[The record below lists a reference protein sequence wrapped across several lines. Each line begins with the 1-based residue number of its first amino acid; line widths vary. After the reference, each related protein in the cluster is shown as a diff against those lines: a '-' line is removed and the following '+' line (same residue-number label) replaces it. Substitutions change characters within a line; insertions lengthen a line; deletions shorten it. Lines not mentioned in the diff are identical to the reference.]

1 MRNAHHKGARRLAR
15 ELALQGIYAWLLSG
29 NKYKNVNEIHD
40 DIHDNGKSNLIDND
54 WFKIL
59 INGVLDNHDL
69 LCEKFTPYIDRSL
82 DSISPVEYAIL
93 LMGSFE
99 LINHI
104 EIPYKVTINE
114 AVELAKS
121 FGGTDGFK
129 FINSVLDKL
138 ASDIRNS

>member
-1 MRNAHHKGARRLAR
+1 MRNVHKGARRLAR

-29 NKYKNVNEIHD
+29 NIYKNVN
-40 DIHDNGKSNLIDND
+40 DIHNDIYDNCKSNLIDND
-54 WFKIL
+54 WFKVL
-59 INGVLDNHDL
+59 VNGVLDNHDF
-69 LCEKFTPYIDRSL
+69 LCERFTPYIDRSL

-99 LINHI
+99 LINHV

-138 ASDIRNS
+138 ASDIRNN

>member
-1 MRNAHHKGARRLAR
+1 MRNFHKGARSLAR
-15 ELALQGIYAWLLSG
+15 ELALQGIYAWLISG
-29 NKYKNVNEIHD
+29 NIYKNVN
-40 DIHDNGKSNLIDND
+40 DINNDIYDNIKSNLVDND

-59 INGVLDNHDL
+59 INGVLDNHDS
-69 LCEKFTPYIDRSL
+69 LCERFTPYIDRSL

-93 LMGSFE
+93 LIGTFE
-99 LINHI
+99 LINHF
-104 EIPYKVTINE
+104 EIPYKVIINE

-138 ASDIRNS
+138 ASDVRNN